1 MHDNSPI
8 KFTDFDYLTGDCHLQ
23 MLKAALPYDGMPWQ
37 RMLSILIKCQELKHT
52 LALFDDADAASVG
65 ICSLDSSR
73 SRSPLD
79 MLEAIKP
86 YGTPREQE
94 LIDTLS
100 LLMQALQQ
108 PT

>member
-23 MLKAALPYDGMPWQ
+23 MLKAALPYAGMPWQ

-86 YGTPREQE
+86 YGTPRNRN
-94 LIDTLS
+94 
-100 LLMQALQQ
+100 
-108 PT
+108 